1 MKKLVMVVV
10 MAMMLS
16 GCGKVKE
23 ERNYFFTNLRTGEQL
38 WMVTQSEYMKLMGLY
53 EHGRHVELQD
63 LMDELKLID
72 EVYVTWDE
80 DLRNES
86 S

>member
-1 MKKLVMVVV
+1 
-10 MAMMLS
+10 
-16 GCGKVKE
+16 
-23 ERNYFFTNLRTGEQL
+23 
-38 WMVTQSEYMKLMGLY
+38 MKLMGLY
-53 EHGRHVELQD
+53 EHGRYAELQD

>member
-1 MKKLVMVVV
+1 MKKLIVVV
-10 MAMMLS
+10 IMMTLLS
-16 GCGKVKE
+16 GCGKVE
-23 ERNYFFTNLRTGEQL
+23 ERNYFFTNLKTGEQL

-53 EHGRHVELQD
+53 EHGRYVELQD
-63 LMDELKLID
+63 LMDELKLIG

-86 S
+86 L